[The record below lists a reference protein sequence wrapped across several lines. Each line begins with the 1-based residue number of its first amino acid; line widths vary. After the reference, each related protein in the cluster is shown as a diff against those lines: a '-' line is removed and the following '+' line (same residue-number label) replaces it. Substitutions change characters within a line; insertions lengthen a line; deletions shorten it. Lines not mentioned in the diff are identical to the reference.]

1 MPTSPK
7 SHWLHE
13 VASHA
18 GLKLDLPQAPD
29 IVTFRAAWRRV
40 VAACQTTEEE
50 FTRRV
55 AGHFRIGLAD
65 VRQRDP
71 QAVRL
76 IPEGV
81 ARRYGVLG
89 VSLTERNVVVATS
102 DPANERAHRA
112 IVEHAGRQPIYLLAN
127 PAALAEA
134 LDHAY
139 APRQAPRNSLE
150 HLVAEVAKSDFQVVT
165 SDGRGMF
172 TSFELEDPAVVRLAD
187 VILQQGVRYRATE
200 IHIEPGREAGRVRYR
215 IDGVLQHVVGLPAAA
230 YGQLVARLKYAAQ
243 AAAVRS
249 EEGLVIRAGNVER
262 VGHLLTTPTP
272 DGELVSLRLISP
284 NDVPTL
290 ERLGFEGAEREA
302 IQGIIGR
309 REGLVLVTGPARSGI
324 TSFIYASLHALSKRS
339 VLSLEGRIELRVP
352 GVTQIR
358 YDASKG
364 ISFAETLQQLLER
377 GPDVV
382 HAGELRDQAT
392 ARIALRTA
400 VTGRKVLATAH
411 TPDAVSGVRR
421 LLDLGLAPR
430 RVAES
435 LHAVVSLR
443 LVRRLCSHCAHSVPL
458 ADDLPP
464 RERKLARML
473 GILPPKRAMGCKA
486 CAGTGYLGQLPVAEV
501 LMLTPG
507 LKALLAE
514 GVEDEDL
521 GLAARMEG
529 MRDLAQVA
537 LDWVARGETTV
548 EEVERVLGVVPI
560 RQETPG
566 SAGPVLLVED
576 EAPDRALIGS
586 IARDLGFDVVEAED
600 GPSAL
605 EYLESGQFDFSLVLL
620 DLILPG
626 MHGLEVLRRIRQR
639 LDTQFLPVL
648 VLTSSPDPRDEIE
661 LLDHG
666 ADDYMVKPVAVDRLQ
681 ARICAVLRRS
691 GVHIDRRSIERKEAD
706 VGERTVVSPVPETS
720 D

>member
-1 MPTSPK
+1 
-7 SHWLHE
+7 
-13 VASHA
+13 
-18 GLKLDLPQAPD
+18 
-29 IVTFRAAWRRV
+29 
-40 VAACQTTEEE
+40 
-50 FTRRV
+50 V

-81 ARRYGVLG
+81 ARRYGILG
-89 VSLTERNVVVATS
+89 VSLTERSVVVATS

-172 TSFELEDPAVVRLAD
+172 TSFELEDPVVVRLAD

-200 IHIEPGREAGRVRYR
+200 IHIEAGRVRYR
-215 IDGVLQHVVGLPAAA
+215 IVGVLQHVVGLPAAA
-230 YGQLVARLKYAAQ
+230 YGQLVARLKHAAQ

-284 NDVPTL
+284 NDVPTMD
-290 ERLGFEGAEREA
+290 RLSFEGAEREA

-358 YDASKG
+358 YDASQG

-400 VTGRKVLATAH
+400 VTGRKGCSRPLIH
-411 TPDAVSGVRR
+411 RTPCPACGACSTSG
-421 LLDLGLAPR
+421 
-430 RVAES
+430 
-435 LHAVVSLR
+435 LR
-443 LVRRLCSHCAHSVPL
+443 LDASRSPC
-458 ADDLPP
+458 
-464 RERKLARML
+464 
-473 GILPPKRAMGCKA
+473 
-486 CAGTGYLGQLPVAEV
+486 
-501 LMLTPG
+501 TPSFPCVWF
-507 LKALLAE
+507 A
-514 GVEDEDL
+514 
-521 GLAARMEG
+521 
-529 MRDLAQVA
+529 
-537 LDWVARGETTV
+537 
-548 EEVERVLGVVPI
+548 
-560 RQETPG
+560 G
-566 SAGPVLLVED
+566 SARIARTPCRWPTTCHPESASLPACSESSRPNARWGARRAR
-576 EAPDRALIGS
+576 APDI
-586 IARDLGFDVVEAED
+586 
-600 GPSAL
+600 SANC
-605 EYLESGQFDFSLVLL
+605 SASCRFGRRRRGQ
-620 DLILPG
+620 
-626 MHGLEVLRRIRQR
+626 
-639 LDTQFLPVL
+639 
-648 VLTSSPDPRDEIE
+648 
-661 LLDHG
+661 
-666 ADDYMVKPVAVDRLQ
+666 
-681 ARICAVLRRS
+681 
-691 GVHIDRRSIERKEAD
+691 
-706 VGERTVVSPVPETS
+706 PVPS
-720 D
+720 S